1 MKIVF
6 FGSSKYSAIAA
17 QIIQEKLGL
26 SLVVTHSDKPAGR
39 ARKMIPSPLKY
50 FAQKNKIPYLTFD
63 DLNQEAIFAITKHH
77 PDFLVVA
84 DYGKILPKALLDSPK
99 FAALNIHHSLLPKY
113 RGPAPAPAAI
123 LAGDKKTGVTI
134 IKMTKK
140 VDAGDILAQKPYT
153 LKSDETTGSLL
164 TTLNKLG
171 GQLAIEVIN
180 SYLQRKVKSQKQNES
195 QVTYTHR
202 LKKEN
207 GQIDLKN
214 PPDPQTFDRM
224 IRAFYPWPG
233 TWCRLIVNGK
243 WLIVK
248 FLPPTIL
255 QPEGKRPMSLSEFKN
270 GYSDAYDQISNLLKP
285 KAQS

>member
-17 QIIQEKLGL
+17 QIIQGKLGL
-26 SLVVTHSDKPAGR
+26 SVVVTHPDKPAGR
-39 ARKMIPSPLKY
+39 ARKLIPSPVKLL
-50 FAQKNKIPYLTFD
+50 AEKNQLPHLTFD
-63 DLNQEAIFAITKHH
+63 KLDQKAILEVAKYQ

-84 DYGKILPKALLDSPK
+84 DYGKILPKALLDLPK

-134 IKMTKK
+134 IKMTEK
-140 VDAGDILAQKPYT
+140 VDAGNILAQKPYT

-195 QVTYTHR
+195 QATYTHR
-202 LKKEN
+202 LKKED

-224 IRAFYPWPG
+224 ISAFYPWPG

-248 FLPPTIL
+248 FLPGNLI

>member
-50 FAQKNKIPYLTFD
+50 FAQKNKLPYLTFN

-84 DYGKILPKALLDSPK
+84 DYGKILPKALLDLPR
-99 FAALNIHHSLLPKY
+99 FTALNVHHSLLPKY
-113 RGPAPAPAAI
+113 RGPTPAPAVI

-134 IKMTKK
+134 IKMTEK
-140 VDAGDILAQKPYT
+140 VDAGDILAQEEYE
-153 LKSDETTGSLL
+153 LKDDETTDSLL
-164 TTLNKLG
+164 TQLNTQGGKL
-171 GQLAIEVIN
+171 LI
-180 SYLQRKVKSQKQNES
+180 KVVKDYVAGSIRPQKQNES
-195 QVTYTHR
+195 QATYTHR
-202 LKKEN
+202 LTKED
-207 GQIDLKN
+207 GQIDLEN
-214 PPDPQTFDRM
+214 PPNPQTFDRM

-233 TWCRLIVNGK
+233 TWCRLIVNSK

-248 FLPPTIL
+248 FLPGNLI
-255 QPEGKRPMSLSEFKN
+255 QPEGKKPMTASEFKN
-270 GYSDAYDQISNLLKP
+270 GYPDLFNQLSKLII
-285 KAQS
+285 